1 MDGDAMEL
9 AITGK
14 NENEALQRTELSCTV
29 SYEKAVP
36 GRKELRE
43 AICAAT
49 GADPSLLV
57 IVSVLGSFGTQ
68 KAVVQARIYRS
79 KEALS
84 VESRH
89 LLVRD
94 GLAEKKKKEGKKAA
108 APAKK

>member
-1 MDGDAMEL
+1 MEL
-9 AITGK
+9 AISGK
-14 NENEALQRTELSCTV
+14 KENDALQRTELSCTV

-36 GRKELRE
+36 ARKELRE

-79 KEALS
+79 KEALA
-84 VESRH
+84 VERKH

-94 GLAEKKKKEGKKAA
+94 GLAEKKKEAKKAA

>member
-1 MDGDAMEL
+1 MMEL
-9 AITGK
+9 AITDK
-14 NENEALQRTELSCTV
+14 KENKLLGRTEIAASV
-29 SYEKAVP
+29 SYDKAMP
-36 GRKELRE
+36 SRKELRE

-79 KEALS
+79 KEALA
-84 VESRH
+84 VERKH

-94 GLAEKKKKEGKKAA
+94 GLAEKKKEAKKAA